1 MVGATRRII
10 DIPRF
15 SRWWRPWDIRGTLR
29 VSDLSGLHELT
40 PELAKRLSDFEL
52 HLFPH
57 VRSNDA
63 VARSVVDAE
72 IRRREA
78 ATARLALAVS
88 VIAVAISFASLLA
101 G

>member
-1 MVGATRRII
+1 
-10 DIPRF
+10 
-15 SRWWRPWDIRGTLR
+15 

-57 VRSNDA
+57 VRSNDD

-88 VIAVAISFASLLA
+88 VVAVAISFASLIA
-101 G
+101 GLK